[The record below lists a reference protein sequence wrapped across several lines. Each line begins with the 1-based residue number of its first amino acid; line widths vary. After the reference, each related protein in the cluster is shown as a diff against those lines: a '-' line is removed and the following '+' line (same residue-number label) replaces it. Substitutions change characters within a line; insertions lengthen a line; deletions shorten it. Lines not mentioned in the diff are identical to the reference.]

1 MTKPIP
7 TNVYQS
13 EMIEALAA
21 TGPLP
26 EYADKLT
33 LFGRLVG
40 GWDIEGRFFNPEGKV
55 IREQQGEW
63 HFDWV
68 LEGRAIQDV
77 ILTPS
82 REERRKNGTPAREY
96 GTTVR
101 FYDPRIDA
109 WRVTFVAPVFG
120 GIVNLIARAVG
131 DEIVLEGRAPDNKA
145 YRWVFE
151 EITDHTFLW
160 RGYVSADEGRTWFME
175 EEIQGRRRLDP
186 AKAE

>member
-7 TNVYQS
+7 TNAYHS
-13 EMIEALAA
+13 EMIDALTA
-21 TGPLP
+21 TGPLT
-26 EYADKLT
+26 EYADKLM

-40 GWDIEGRFFNPEGKV
+40 GWDIEGRFFNPEGQV
-55 IREQQGEW
+55 TREQQGEW

-77 ILTPS
+77 ILTPP

-120 GIVNLIARAVG
+120 AVVNLIARPVD
-131 DEIVLEGRAPDNKA
+131 DEIILEGRAPDNKF
-145 YRWVFE
+145 YRWIFSD
-151 EITDHTFLW
+151 ITDHTFLW
-160 RGYVSADEGRTWFME
+160 RGYVSADEGRTWFMD
-175 EEIQGRRRLDP
+175 EEIRGHRRTANP
-186 AKAE
+186 